1 MNKTYR
7 TVWNATTGTWAAAP
21 ETARMRTKSKAN
33 STMKSSVTAAV
44 AVMAGVGGGTMSV
57 DAMAQ
62 AANGGGSLSLCAP
75 SGSGLTGMN
84 FGGGNTVGTRQT
96 AACGAAIS
104 NFRLSEGHVRSFQLY
119 NNSNVNGSGVGQA
132 SAATEAGISGTVD
145 GHLFLL
151 GGSGVHLRGPVDF
164 DSNASM
170 TNHRITNLANGTAGT
185 DAVNLN
191 QLNAAVATAGNP
203 YVAVSTGNYAT
214 ATAAVATAG
223 NSATAVG
230 GNARATGVS
239 AVAIGGNTVASNQNA
254 TAIGTLSRATGSES
268 VAVGTS
274 ANAAGANASAFGQG
288 AGASANR
295 ATAAGSGAA
304 ATGDGATALGYTASA
319 VGANAI
325 AVGRGAS
332 TSGTYGTAIGYQAQG
347 ATNAVGMG
355 VLANASG
362 DASVALG
369 NRASSAGAS
378 AVAVGSGAQ
387 AAGANAVALG
397 AGSSADRDN
406 SVSVGSAARQ
416 RQIANVA
423 AGTEATDAV
432 NFGQMNA
439 ALATKADNTYFKVN
453 STAAAA
459 NAGTANSIAIGPNA
473 TVNAGGVGGAN
484 SSIAIGN
491 GAVAGG
497 TDTIM
502 IGTSASHS
510 GSGATVVGSQASAG
524 GGGAGVALGYNSSA
538 AGNASVS
545 LGTSALANGRNSV
558 ALGTGSVADVA
569 NTVSVGS
576 TDVQR
581 RITNMAA
588 GTAAT
593 DAVNVSQLTGVT
605 NALGGGA
612 SVGADGSITQPT
624 YTVAGK
630 DYRNVGDA
638 LDAIAANGGDPDS
651 VKYDDAMHQA
661 VTLGNAGTPVAIHN
675 VAEGALTATSTDAV
689 NGSQLFATNTRVGDL
704 EDSLAKGGLIDPV
717 TGESLAVVYD
727 GTAKDTVTLKGAD
740 GTTLANVKAGVADMD
755 AVNVSQLKGSGLIGD
770 DGKSIAAVTYD
781 RNADGTINRDKVTL
795 QGADGTTLSNVK
807 AGVAEMD
814 AVNVGQM
821 NTALSTKL
829 DNKLVK
835 VDGDVAASTV
845 GERSIAIGSGAS
857 ADNRND
863 PSGIGIGSIAVGDQA
878 QADGANSVAVGA
890 HAYANTIGSAFGTMA
905 SASGA
910 GASAIGYGTDASG
923 RFASAIGSLASASG
937 ENSVALGANSVA
949 DRDNTVSVGSGTQQ
963 RQIVNVAAGTQDTDA
978 VNVGQ
983 LRDSGLIGDDGK
995 PIAAVTYDR
1004 NTDGM
1009 PNYGTVTL
1017 GNGAGPTQIKNV
1029 ADATD
1034 DHDALNLGQLKGAG
1048 LVGDD
1053 GSGNLTSL
1061 AVTYDSAAKDAV
1073 TLGGA
1078 GATTPVALKNVADG
1092 VDRHD
1097 AINLGQL
1104 QDAGLVAPVD
1114 PTNPGAGLTSLAVTY
1129 DGVAKD
1135 KVTLQ
1140 GAYGTTLS
1148 NVKAGVADMD
1158 AVNVS
1163 QLKDAGLIGD
1173 DGKSIAAVTYDR
1185 NPDGTPN
1192 YGTVTLGNGAGPTQI
1207 KNVAAGVDG
1216 TDAVNVNQMNALEE
1230 RMQGADLRFVKVN
1243 ADPVT
1248 GTPALATGALA
1259 VAIGSGAQAAG
1270 ANSLA
1275 LGSGA
1280 RVSGANSVAIGYNSI
1295 ANQNNVVSVGSVGN
1309 ERRIV
1314 NVADGD
1320 VSFQSTDAVNGGQL
1334 YAALNDLSTSV
1345 NSKTQQAID
1354 TFSSAIDEKTKAAI
1368 SEMNTQSMQPMDVT
1382 DPLVAVE
1389 GLRGDNLASLNGAD
1403 PATATA
1409 VAIGTSSAA
1418 SGGNAVAIGVQN
1430 VAGSDNSVALGSFAQ
1445 TGAGQPYSVAM
1456 GSNVQTNGTQA
1467 VAMGANAQANADY
1480 ALAIGNNNVQAIGDS
1495 SIALGNGANVRAGAT
1510 NSIAMGAGANVAR
1523 NVQGAMALGSGA
1535 TATTNGGIAL
1545 GDNALANR
1553 ANALSIGRAGA
1564 ERQIVN
1570 VAAGTQNTDA
1580 VNVGQLKGVTNA
1592 LGGGAGVGADGSV
1605 TQPTYSVGGKDY
1617 NNVGDAL
1624 DAIAA
1629 SGGDPDAVKYDDDT
1643 HQAVTL
1649 GNAGTPVTIHNVA
1662 EGALTATSTDAVN
1675 GSQLFATNTRV
1686 GDLEGSLKDGGVI
1699 DPVTGKSLAVVYD
1712 GTEQDKVTL
1721 KGADGTTLANVKA
1734 GVADMDAVNVSQLKG
1749 SGLIGDDG
1757 KSIAAVTY
1765 DRNADGTANYGSVTF
1780 GGGHTTDPVVLSNVA
1795 QGVAGT
1801 DAVNVDQ
1808 LTKAIKD
1815 VEGGTNPLAVSY
1827 DTVAQNSVTLK
1838 GADGTT
1844 LANVKAG
1851 VADMDAVN
1859 VSQLKG
1865 SGLIGDDGKSIAAVT
1880 YDRNADGTPNYGKV
1894 TLGNGEGPTQL
1905 KNVADATDDG
1915 DALNL
1920 GQLKN
1925 AGLVGEDDKGN
1936 LTSAAV
1942 TYDQNADGTINHD
1955 QITLKGTDGTTL
1967 SNVKAGVADMDAV
1980 NVSQLKDSGLIGDDG
1995 KSIAAVTYDDA
2006 TKISVTLGN
2015 AGTPVTIHNVAAGAL
2030 SETSTDAVNGS
2041 QLFATNTRV
2050 GDLEDSLKDGGVID
2064 PVTGKSLAV
2073 VYDGTEQDKVTL
2085 KGADGTTLAN
2095 VKAGVADMDAVNV
2108 SQLKGSGLIGDDG
2121 KTIAAVTYDRN
2132 ADGTPNYGT
2141 VTLGNGEG
2149 PTQLKNV
2156 ANATDDG
2163 DALNLG
2169 QLKEAGLI
2177 GDDDKG
2183 NLTSAAV
2190 TYDRN
2195 ADGTI
2200 NHDQITLQG
2209 ADGTTITNVKAGALS
2224 ETSTDAVNGSQ
2235 LFATNTRVD
2244 DLEDSLGKGGVID
2257 PVTGESLAVVYDGTA
2272 KGTVT
2277 LKGADG
2283 TTLANVKAGVA
2294 DMDAVNVSQLKGS
2307 GLIGDDGKAIAA
2319 VTYDRLAD
2327 GTPNYGAVTLGHGA
2341 GPTQLKN
2348 VAAAT
2353 DNTDAVN
2360 FGQMKDYVGDQL
2372 GNPGIPGNPLAVAYD
2387 DASKGQV
2394 TLAGGADG
2402 TTITNVKAGEVS
2414 ATSTDTINGAQLH
2427 GTAQSVADALGGGST
2442 VGADGK
2448 VTNPTYS
2455 LADPT
2460 DGSKQ
2465 VGYNN
2470 VGDALSNLDGR
2481 TSTNTENITV
2491 INKQL
2496 ADSGL
2501 VDPVT
2506 GQSIAAVTYDR
2517 NADGTPNL
2525 GSVTLGGAGA
2535 TAPVA
2540 LKNVADGT
2548 DRHDAINLGQ
2558 LQDAGLVAP
2567 VDPSNPG
2574 AGLKSLAVTYDGVDQ
2589 DKATLKGADG
2599 TTLAN
2604 VKAGVADMDAVNVS
2618 QLKGSGLIGDDG
2630 KAIAAVTYDRNADG
2644 TPDYGKVT
2652 LGHGEGP
2659 TQLKN
2664 VANATD
2670 DGDALNLG
2678 QLKEAGLVGD
2688 DGSGNLT
2695 SLAVTY
2701 DNAAKDAITLG
2712 NAGTPVA
2719 IHNVADGVLSA
2730 TSKDAVNGS
2739 QLFAT
2744 NTRVGD
2750 LENSLKDGGVID
2762 PITGRSLAVTYDG
2775 VAKDTVTLQG
2785 ADGTTLANVKAGVA
2799 DMDAVNVSQLKGSGL
2814 IGDDGK
2820 SIAAVTYD
2828 RNADGTPNLGSV
2840 TLGGA
2845 GATTPVALKNVA
2857 DGVDRHDAINLGQ
2870 LQDAGLVAP
2879 VDPTNPGAGLTSTAV
2894 TYDKNADDS
2903 VNFGQITLKGGA
2915 DGTKLSNVAA
2925 GEVSATSKDAVNGAQ
2940 LHGTAQS
2947 VADSLGGGSTV
2958 GADGKVTNP
2967 TYSLADPADGSTK
2980 TEYHNVGDA
2989 LANLDGR
2996 TSTNT
3001 ENITVI
3007 NKQLGD
3013 SGLVDPVT
3021 GQTLAAVT
3029 YDRNADG
3036 TPNRGSVTLGG
3047 ADATTP
3053 VALKNVADGV
3063 EAHDAVNVGQLQAAG
3078 IVAPVDPENPGKG
3091 LKSLAVTYDGVDQ
3104 DKVTLKGADGTTL
3117 TNVKAGEVTATSTD
3131 AINGAQLHATAQ
3143 SVSDSLGG
3151 GSTVDADGKVTSP
3164 TYSLADPTNGSTK
3177 TEYHNVGDAL
3187 ANLDGRT
3194 STNTENI
3201 TVINKQL
3208 ADTGLVDPSTGQ
3220 TLAAVTYDRNA
3231 DGTPNR
3237 GSVTLGGADATAP
3250 VALKNVADGTDRHD
3264 AINLGQLQDAGLVA
3278 PVDPANPG
3286 TGLTSLAVTYDKHA
3300 DGSANFD
3307 QISLKGENGTTITN
3321 VKAGAVSAT
3330 STDAVN
3336 GSQLYGASQS
3346 VAKALGGG
3354 ATVDANGNVT
3364 NPTYTVNNE
3373 KFDNVGDAL
3382 DNISSSLVHGSI
3394 GLVQQDETTRDITVA
3409 KNTDGT
3415 TVNFAG
3421 TAGDRVLT
3429 GVGAGVVSAT
3439 SNDAINGS
3447 QLHGTAQSVADTIGG
3462 GTTVDAD
3469 GKLADTSIE
3478 VNGSKYKTVAEAVQ
3492 AAAAYGATDSLAV
3505 RYDLNGDGTPNFGS
3519 VTLGGTGAAPVRLTN
3534 VANGTTQYDAV
3545 NFGQLSELSDRIGGV
3560 DERVGR
3566 LEQNPGGGGG
3576 TPPGG
3581 GSGSDYFAGTDIGT
3595 GTTPANAGTGVG
3607 NTAAGSGAVVGDG
3620 VNNGTAIGSSSN
3632 VSASN
3637 GVAIGSSAKSSA
3649 EGATAIGSNANASGS
3664 KSAAIGDG
3672 ASASGSNSVALGA
3685 GSVATSDNTVSVG
3698 SATQQRTISNLAD
3711 GVNASDAATKGQ
3723 MDRAIGGVQGQVNEL
3738 ARNAYSGIAA
3748 ATALTMIPGVDPGK
3762 TLSFGIGGA
3771 TFQGYQAVA
3780 FGGEARITQNL
3791 KMKAGV
3797 GLSSGGNTVG
3807 VGASYQW

>member
-1 MNKTYR
+1 
-7 TVWNATTGTWAAAP
+7 
-21 ETARMRTKSKAN
+21 
-33 STMKSSVTAAV
+33 
-44 AVMAGVGGGTMSV
+44 
-57 DAMAQ
+57 
-62 AANGGGSLSLCAP
+62 
-75 SGSGLTGMN
+75 
-84 FGGGNTVGTRQT
+84 
-96 AACGAAIS
+96 
-104 NFRLSEGHVRSFQLY
+104 
-119 NNSNVNGSGVGQA
+119 
-132 SAATEAGISGTVD
+132 
-145 GHLFLL
+145 
-151 GGSGVHLRGPVDF
+151 
-164 DSNASM
+164 
-170 TNHRITNLANGTAGT
+170 
-185 DAVNLN
+185 
-191 QLNAAVATAGNP
+191 
-203 YVAVSTGNYAT
+203 
-214 ATAAVATAG
+214 
-223 NSATAVG
+223 
-230 GNARATGVS
+230 
-239 AVAIGGNTVASNQNA
+239 
-254 TAIGTLSRATGSES
+254 
-268 VAVGTS
+268 
-274 ANAAGANASAFGQG
+274 
-288 AGASANR
+288 
-295 ATAAGSGAA
+295 
-304 ATGDGATALGYTASA
+304 
-319 VGANAI
+319 
-325 AVGRGAS
+325 
-332 TSGTYGTAIGYQAQG
+332 
-347 ATNAVGMG
+347 
-355 VLANASG
+355 
-362 DASVALG
+362 
-369 NRASSAGAS
+369 
-378 AVAVGSGAQ
+378 
-387 AAGANAVALG
+387 
-397 AGSSADRDN
+397 
-406 SVSVGSAARQ
+406 
-416 RQIANVA
+416 
-423 AGTEATDAV
+423 
-432 NFGQMNA
+432 
-439 ALATKADNTYFKVN
+439 
-453 STAAAA
+453 
-459 NAGTANSIAIGPNA
+459 
-473 TVNAGGVGGAN
+473 
-484 SSIAIGN
+484 
-491 GAVAGG
+491 
-497 TDTIM
+497 
-502 IGTSASHS
+502 
-510 GSGATVVGSQASAG
+510 
-524 GGGAGVALGYNSSA
+524 
-538 AGNASVS
+538 
-545 LGTSALANGRNSV
+545 
-558 ALGTGSVADVA
+558 
-569 NTVSVGS
+569 
-576 TDVQR
+576 
-581 RITNMAA
+581 MAA

-638 LDAIAANGGDPDS
+638 FDAIAANGGDPDS

-704 EDSLAKGGLIDPV
+704 EDSLAKGGVIDPV

-781 RNADGTINRDKVTL
+781 RNADGTPNYGTVTLGNGAGPTQIKNVADATDDGDALNLGQLKNAGLVGDDGAGNLTSAAVTYDRNADGTINRDKVTL

-807 AGVAEMD
+807 AGVADMD

-845 GERSIAIGSGAS
+845 GEHSIAIGSGAS

-863 PSGIGIGSIAVGDQA
+863 PTGIGIGSIAVGDQA

-890 HAYANTIGSAFGTMA
+890 RAYANTIGSAFGTAA

-949 DRDNTVSVGSGTQQ
+949 DRDNTVSVGTGTRQ

-983 LRDSGLIGDDGK
+983 LKDSGLIDDDGK
-995 PIAAVTYDR
+995 SIAAVTYDR
-1004 NTDGM
+1004 NPDGT
-1009 PNYGTVTL
+1009 PNYGAVTL
-1017 GNGAGPTQIKNV
+1017 GNGAGPTQVKNV

-1034 DHDALNLGQLKGAG
+1034 DHDALNLGQLKNAG
-1048 LVGDD
+1048 LVGEGDD
-1053 GSGNLTSL
+1053 GKLTSL
-1061 AVTYDSAAKDAV
+1061 AVTYDDATKQAV
-1073 TLGGA
+1073 TLGNA
-1078 GATTPVALKNVADG
+1078 GTPVALHNVAAGALSETSTDAVNGSQLFATNTRVGNLEDSLKDG
-1092 VDRHD
+1092 GVID
-1097 AINLGQL
+1097 
-1104 QDAGLVAPVD
+1104 PV
-1114 PTNPGAGLTSLAVTY
+1114 TGESLAVVY
-1129 DGVAKD
+1129 DGTAKD
-1135 KVTLQ
+1135 TVTLK
-1140 GAYGTTLS
+1140 GADGTTLA

-1163 QLKDAGLIGD
+1163 QLKDSGLIGD
-1173 DGKSIAAVTYDR
+1173 DGKAIAAVTYDR
-1185 NPDGTPN
+1185 HADGTPN

-1207 KNVAAGVDG
+1207 KNVATGVDG
-1216 TDAVNVNQMNALEE
+1216 TDAVNVNQMNTGLSDLED
-1230 RMQGADLRFVKVN
+1230 RLKGADLRFVKVN

-1280 RVSGANSVAIGYNSI
+1280 RVSGAGSVAIGYNSV

-1345 NSKTQQAID
+1345 SSKTQQAID
-1354 TFSSAIDEKTKAAI
+1354 SFSSAIDEKTKAAI
-1368 SEMNTQSMQPMDVT
+1368 DEMNAQSIKPMDVT
-1382 DPLVAVE
+1382 DPLVAIE
-1389 GLRGDNLASLNGAD
+1389 GVRGDNLASLNGAD
-1403 PATATA
+1403 PTKATAA
-1409 VAIGTSSAA
+1409 AIGSSTVA
-1418 SGGNAVAIGVQN
+1418 SGANAVAVGLQSG
-1430 VAGSDNSVALGSFAQ
+1430 ALSDNSVAIGSFAQ

-1480 ALAIGNNNVQAIGDS
+1480 ALAAGNNNVQAIGDS

-1510 NSIAMGAGANVAR
+1510 NSIAMGTGANVAR

-1624 DAIAA
+1624 GAIAA
-1629 SGGDPDAVKYDDDT
+1629 SGGDPDAVKYDDGT
-1643 HQAVTL
+1643 HQAITL
-1649 GNAGTPVTIHNVA
+1649 GNAGTPVAIHNVA

-1675 GSQLFATNTRV
+1675 GSQLFATNQSI
-1686 GDLEGSLKDGGVI
+1686 GDLRDSLRDGGVI
-1699 DPVTGKSLAVVYD
+1699 DPVTGESLAVVYD
-1712 GTEQDKVTL
+1712 GTAKDKVTL
-1721 KGADGTTLANVKA
+1721 KGTDGTTLANVKA

-1765 DRNADGTANYGSVTF
+1765 DRNTDGTPNYGSVTF
-1780 GGGHTTDPVVLSNVA
+1780 G
-1795 QGVAGT
+1795 
-1801 DAVNVDQ
+1801 
-1808 LTKAIKD
+1808 
-1815 VEGGTNPLAVSY
+1815 
-1827 DTVAQNSVTLK
+1827 
-1838 GADGTT
+1838 
-1844 LANVKAG
+1844 
-1851 VADMDAVN
+1851 
-1859 VSQLKG
+1859 
-1865 SGLIGDDGKSIAAVT
+1865 
-1880 YDRNADGTPNYGKV
+1880 
-1894 TLGNGEGPTQL
+1894 
-1905 KNVADATDDG
+1905 
-1915 DALNL
+1915 
-1920 GQLKN
+1920 
-1925 AGLVGEDDKGN
+1925 
-1936 LTSAAV
+1936 
-1942 TYDQNADGTINHD
+1942 
-1955 QITLKGTDGTTL
+1955 
-1967 SNVKAGVADMDAV
+1967 
-1980 NVSQLKDSGLIGDDG
+1980 
-1995 KSIAAVTYDDA
+1995 
-2006 TKISVTLGN
+2006 
-2015 AGTPVTIHNVAAGAL
+2015 
-2030 SETSTDAVNGS
+2030 
-2041 QLFATNTRV
+2041 
-2050 GDLEDSLKDGGVID
+2050 
-2064 PVTGKSLAV
+2064 
-2073 VYDGTEQDKVTL
+2073 
-2085 KGADGTTLAN
+2085 
-2095 VKAGVADMDAVNV
+2095 
-2108 SQLKGSGLIGDDG
+2108 
-2121 KTIAAVTYDRN
+2121 
-2132 ADGTPNYGT
+2132 
-2141 VTLGNGEG
+2141 
-2149 PTQLKNV
+2149 
-2156 ANATDDG
+2156 
-2163 DALNLG
+2163 
-2169 QLKEAGLI
+2169 
-2177 GDDDKG
+2177 
-2183 NLTSAAV
+2183 
-2190 TYDRN
+2190 
-2195 ADGTI
+2195 
-2200 NHDQITLQG
+2200 
-2209 ADGTTITNVKAGALS
+2209 
-2224 ETSTDAVNGSQ
+2224 
-2235 LFATNTRVD
+2235 
-2244 DLEDSLGKGGVID
+2244 
-2257 PVTGESLAVVYDGTA
+2257 
-2272 KGTVT
+2272 
-2277 LKGADG
+2277 
-2283 TTLANVKAGVA
+2283 
-2294 DMDAVNVSQLKGS
+2294 
-2307 GLIGDDGKAIAA
+2307 
-2319 VTYDRLAD
+2319 
-2327 GTPNYGAVTLGHGA
+2327 HGA
-2341 GPTQLKN
+2341 GLTQLKN
-2348 VAAAT
+2348 VAAAI
-2353 DNTDAVN
+2353 DDTDAVN
-2360 FGQMKDYVGDQL
+2360 LGQMKQYVAD
-2372 GNPGIPGNPLAVAYD
+2372 NPGEGGPGNPLAVAYD

-2414 ATSTDTINGAQLH
+2414 ATSKDAINGAQLH
-2427 GTAQSVADALGGGST
+2427 GTAQSVADSLGGGAT
-2442 VGADGK
+2442 VGADGT
-2448 VTNPTYS
+2448 VMNPTYS
-2455 LADPT
+2455 LADPA
-2460 DGSKQ
+2460 DGSTKTE
-2465 VGYNN
+2465 YHN
-2470 VGDALSNLDGR
+2470 VGDALANLDGR

-2496 ADSGL
+2496 SDSGL
-2501 VDPVT
+2501 VDPAT
-2506 GQSIAAVTYDR
+2506 GQTLAAVTYDR
-2517 NADGTPNL
+2517 NADGTPNR
-2525 GSVTLGGAGA
+2525 GSVTLGGADA
-2535 TAPVA
+2535 TTPVA

-2558 LQDAGLVAP
+2558 LQGAGLVAP
-2567 VDPSNPG
+2567 VDPADPG
-2574 AGLKSLAVTYDGVDQ
+2574 AGLKSLAVTYDGVAQ
-2589 DKATLKGADG
+2589 DKVTLKGADG

-2618 QLKGSGLIGDDG
+2618 QLKDSGLIGDDG
-2630 KAIAAVTYDRNADG
+2630 KAIAAVTYDDATKGKVTLQGADGTTLSNVKAGVADMDAVNVSQLKGSGLIGDDGKSIAAVTYNRLPDG

-2652 LGHGEGP
+2652 LGNGEGP
-2659 TQLKN
+2659 TQIKN

-2701 DNAAKDAITLG
+2701 DDAAKNAITLG
-2712 NAGTPVA
+2712 GTGATTPVA

-2730 TSKDAVNGS
+2730 TSRDAVNGS

-2744 NTRVGD
+2744 NTRVGN
-2750 LENSLKDGGVID
+2750 LEDSLGKGGVID
-2762 PITGRSLAVTYDG
+2762 PITGESLAVVYDG
-2775 VAKDTVTLQG
+2775 TAKDKVTLQG

-2799 DMDAVNVSQLKGSGL
+2799 DMDAVNVRQLKDSGL

-2820 SIAAVTYD
+2820 AIAAVTYD
-2828 RNADGTPNLGSV
+2828 DATKSTV

-2845 GATTPVALKNVA
+2845 GSTTPVTLKNVA

-2894 TYDKNADDS
+2894 TYDKHEDGS
-2903 VNFGQITLKGGA
+2903 VNFDQITLKGGA
-2915 DGTKLSNVAA
+2915 DGTKLTNVAA
-2925 GEVSATSKDAVNGAQ
+2925 GDVSATSKDAINGSQ

-2947 VADSLGGGSTV
+2947 VADALGGGSTV
-2958 GADGKVTNP
+2958 GADGTVTNP

-3029 YDRNADG
+3029 YDRNPDG

-3047 ADATTP
+3047 ADATAP

-3063 EAHDAVNVGQLQAAG
+3063 DKNDAVNLGQLQSAG

-3104 DKVTLKGADGTTL
+3104 DTVTLKGTDGTTL
-3117 TNVKAGEVTATSTD
+3117 TNVKAGAVTATSTD
-3131 AINGAQLHATAQ
+3131 AINGAQLHGTAQ
-3143 SVSDSLGG
+3143 SVADSLGG
-3151 GSTVDADGKVTSP
+3151 GSTVGADGKVTNP
-3164 TYSLADPTNGSTK
+3164 TYSLADPTDASK
-3177 TEYHNVGDAL
+3177 QVAYSNVGDAL
-3187 ANLDGRT
+3187 SNLDGRT

-3208 ADTGLVDPSTGQ
+3208 SDSGLVDPATGQ
-3220 TLAAVTYDRNA
+3220 ALAAVTYDRNA

-3237 GSVTLGGADATAP
+3237 GSVTLGGADATTP
-3250 VALKNVADGTDRHD
+3250 VALKNVAAGVDRHD

-3278 PVDPANPG
+3278 PVDPTNPG
-3286 TGLTSLAVTYDKHA
+3286 AGLTSLAVAYDNVAKDKATLAGA
-3300 DGSANFD
+3300 D
-3307 QISLKGENGTTITN
+3307 GTTITN

-3330 STDAVN
+3330 STDAIN

-3382 DNISSSLVHGSI
+3382 ENISSSLVHGSI
-3394 GLVQQDETTRDITVA
+3394 GLVQQDDTTRDITVA
-3409 KNTDGT
+3409 KDTDGN

-3429 GVGAGVVSAT
+3429 GVAAGTVSAT

-3469 GKLADTSIE
+3469 GKLADTTIE

-3505 RYDLNGDGTPNFGS
+3505 RYDLNGDGTPNYGS

-3534 VANGTTQYDAV
+3534 VADGTTQYDAV
-3545 NFGQLSELSDRIGGV
+3545 NFGQLSELSDRIGGI
-3560 DERVGR
+3560 DDRVVR
-3566 LEQNPGGGGG
+3566 LEQNPGGG

-3581 GSGSDYFAGTDIGT
+3581 GSGGSDYFAGTDIGT

-3607 NTAAGSGAVVGDG
+3607 NTAAGSGAVIGDG

-3664 KSAAIGDG
+3664 KSAAIGEG
-3672 ASASGSNSVALGA
+3672 ANASGSNSVALGA

-3711 GVNASDAATKGQ
+3711 GVNATDAATKGQ
-3723 MDRAIGGVQGQVNEL
+3723 LDRAMGGMQGQMNEL
-3738 ARNAYSGIAA
+3738 SRNAYSGIAA

>member
-75 SGSGLTGMN
+75 GTGATGTT
-84 FGGGNTVGTRQT
+84 FGGGNTVGTRTT
-96 AACGAAIS
+96 AACGTAIP
-104 NFRLSEGHVRSFQLY
+104 NFRLSEGHERAFQLY
-119 NNSNVNGSGVGQA
+119 NNSNVNGGGVGQA

-151 GGSGVHLRGPVDF
+151 GGSGVHLRGAVDF

-191 QLNAAVATAGNP
+191 QLNAAVAAAGNP
-203 YVAVSTGNYAT
+203 YVRVNSTGAAAAANGANSIAIGQGANTRAGSSNSIAIGTGAGVNSSNRYTPVNGIAIGNAARVTDGDIPGASGTIALGDSSTASGIHSIVIGSNSVNYNSGTVVVGSDAYAQSGSTVVGTGASASGSASVALGAGAT
-214 ATAAVATAG
+214 ATGARSVALGSNSVAGAADTVSVG
-223 NSATAVG
+223 SATAQRRIVNLAAGTQDTDAVNLGQMNTALSTKVDNTYVQING
-230 GNARATGVS
+230 GGGGAATAAGA
-239 AVAIGGNTVASNQNA
+239 AVAIGGAA
-254 TAIGTLSRATGSES
+254 H
-268 VAVGTS
+268 
-274 ANAAGANASAFGQG
+274 AN
-288 AGASANR
+288 
-295 ATAAGSGAA
+295 
-304 ATGDGATALGYTASA
+304 
-319 VGANAI
+319 
-325 AVGRGAS
+325 
-332 TSGTYGTAIGYQAQG
+332 
-347 ATNAVGMG
+347 
-355 VLANASG
+355 
-362 DASVALG
+362 
-369 NRASSAGAS
+369 
-378 AVAVGSGAQ
+378 
-387 AAGANAVALG
+387 GANAVALG
-397 AGSSADRDN
+397 YQTNALSDR
-406 SVSVGSAARQ
+406 
-416 RQIANVA
+416 
-423 AGTEATDAV
+423 
-432 NFGQMNA
+432 
-439 ALATKADNTYFKVN
+439 
-453 STAAAA
+453 
-459 NAGTANSIAIGPNA
+459 SIAIGS
-473 TVNAGGVGGAN
+473 GAN
-484 SSIAIGN
+484 VDA
-491 GAVAGG
+491 A
-497 TDTIM
+497 
-502 IGTSASHS
+502 ASY
-510 GSGATVVGSQASAG
+510 
-524 GGGAGVALGYNSSA
+524 GVALGRL
-538 AGNASVS
+538 ASV
-545 LGTSALANGRNSV
+545 TSTGANSV
-558 ALGTGSVADVA
+558 ALGQSSTATRE

-576 TDVQR
+576 ATLQR
-581 RITNMAA
+581 QIVNVGA
-588 GTAAT
+588 GTQT
-593 DAVNVSQLTGVT
+593 MDAVNVGQLTGVT

-612 SVGADGSITQPT
+612 GVGADGSVTQPT
-624 YTVAGK
+624 YSVGGK
-630 DYRNVGDA
+630 DYNNVGDA
-638 LDAIAANGGDPDS
+638 LGAIAASGGDPDA
-651 VKYDDAMHQA
+651 VKYDDGTHQA
-661 VTLGNAGTPVAIHN
+661 ITLGNAGTPVAIHN

-689 NGSQLFATNTRVGDL
+689 NGAQLFATNQSIGDL
-704 EDSLAKGGLIDPV
+704 RDSLRDGGVIDPV

-727 GTAKDTVTLKGAD
+727 GAAKDKVTLAGGAD

-755 AVNVSQLKGSGLIGD
+755 AVNVSQLKDSGLIGD
-770 DGKSIAAVTYD
+770 DGKAIAAVTYD
-781 RNADGTINRDKVTL
+781 RNADGT
-795 QGADGTTLSNVK
+795 
-807 AGVAEMD
+807 
-814 AVNVGQM
+814 
-821 NTALSTKL
+821 
-829 DNKLVK
+829 
-835 VDGDVAASTV
+835 
-845 GERSIAIGSGAS
+845 
-857 ADNRND
+857 
-863 PSGIGIGSIAVGDQA
+863 
-878 QADGANSVAVGA
+878 
-890 HAYANTIGSAFGTMA
+890 
-905 SASGA
+905 
-910 GASAIGYGTDASG
+910 
-923 RFASAIGSLASASG
+923 
-937 ENSVALGANSVA
+937 
-949 DRDNTVSVGSGTQQ
+949 
-963 RQIVNVAAGTQDTDA
+963 
-978 VNVGQ
+978 
-983 LRDSGLIGDDGK
+983 
-995 PIAAVTYDR
+995 
-1004 NTDGM
+1004 
-1009 PNYGTVTL
+1009 PNYGAVTL

-1034 DHDALNLGQLKGAG
+1034 DHDALNLGQLKGTG

-1061 AVTYDSAAKDAV
+1061 AVTYDSAAKDTV
-1073 TLGGA
+1073 TLA
-1078 GATTPVALKNVADG
+1078 GAD
-1092 VDRHD
+1092 
-1097 AINLGQL
+1097 
-1104 QDAGLVAPVD
+1104 
-1114 PTNPGAGLTSLAVTY
+1114 
-1129 DGVAKD
+1129 
-1135 KVTLQ
+1135 
-1140 GAYGTTLS
+1140 GTTLS

-1163 QLKDAGLIGD
+1163 QLKDSGLIGDDGKAIAAVTYDRNADGTPNYGAVTLGNGAGPTQIKNVADATDDHDALNLGQLKGTGLVGDDGSGNLTSLAVTYDSAAKDTVTLAGADGTTLSNVKAGVADMDAVNVSQLKDSGLIGDDGKAIAAVTYDRNADGTPNYGAVTLGNGAGPTQIKNVADATDDHDALNLGQLKGTGLVGDDGSGNLTSLAVTYDSATKDKVTLAGGADGTTLSNVKAGVADMDAVNVSQLKDSGLIGDDGKSIAAVTYDDATKTSVTLGNAGTPVGIHNVADGVLSATSKDAVNGSQLFATNTRVGDLEDSLKDGGVIDPITGESLAVVYDGTTKDKVTLQGADGTTLSNVKAGVADMDAVNVSQLKDSGLIGD

-1185 NPDGTPN
+1185 NADGTPN

-1216 TDAVNVNQMNALEE
+1216 TDAVNLNQMNTGLSDLED
-1230 RMQGADLRFVKVN
+1230 RLKGADLRFVKVN

-1280 RVSGANSVAIGYNSI
+1280 RVSGAGSVAIGYNSV

-1334 YAALNDLSTSV
+1334 YAAMNDLSTSV
-1345 NSKTQQAID
+1345 SSKTQQAID
-1354 TFSSAIDEKTKAAI
+1354 SFSSAIDEKTKAAI
-1368 SEMNTQSMQPMDVT
+1368 NEMNAQSIKPMDVT
-1382 DPLVAVE
+1382 DPLVAIE
-1389 GLRGDNLASLNGAD
+1389 GVRGDNLASLNGAD
-1403 PATATA
+1403 PSTATA
-1409 VAIGTSSAA
+1409 AAIGSSTVA
-1418 SGGNAVAIGVQN
+1418 SGANAVAVGLQSG
-1430 VAGSDNSVALGSFAQ
+1430 ALSDNSVAIGSFAQ

-1480 ALAIGNNNVQAIGDS
+1480 ATAIGNNDVQAIGTGS
-1495 SIALGNGANVRAGAT
+1495 VAVGSGANVRAGAT
-1510 NSIAMGAGANVAR
+1510 NSIAMGTGANVAR
-1523 NVQGAMALGSGA
+1523 NVRGAMALGSGA
-1535 TATTNGGIAL
+1535 AATTNGGIAL

-1564 ERQIVN
+1564 ERQIIN

-1580 VNVGQLKGVTNA
+1580 VNVGQLKGVTSA

-1624 DAIAA
+1624 GAIAA
-1629 SGGDPDAVKYDDDT
+1629 SGGDPDAVKYDDGT
-1643 HQAVTL
+1643 HQAITL
-1649 GNAGTPVTIHNVA
+1649 GNAGTPVAIHNVA

-1675 GSQLFATNTRV
+1675 GAQLFATNQSI
-1686 GDLEGSLKDGGVI
+1686 GDLRDSLKDGGVI
-1699 DPVTGKSLAVVYD
+1699 DPVTGESLAVVYD
-1712 GTEQDKVTL
+1712 GTAKDTVTL
-1721 KGADGTTLANVKA
+1721 KGADGTTLSNVKS
-1734 GVADMDAVNVSQLKG
+1734 GVADMDAVNVSQLKD

-1757 KSIAAVTY
+1757 KAIAAVTY
-1765 DRNADGTANYGSVTF
+1765 DDATKGSVT
-1780 GGGHTTDPVVLSNVA
+1780 L
-1795 QGVAGT
+1795 
-1801 DAVNVDQ
+1801 
-1808 LTKAIKD
+1808 
-1815 VEGGTNPLAVSY
+1815 GGTGATTP
-1827 DTVAQNSVTLK
+1827 VA
-1838 GADGTT
+1838 
-1844 LANVKAG
+1844 
-1851 VADMDAVN
+1851 
-1859 VSQLKG
+1859 
-1865 SGLIGDDGKSIAAVT
+1865 
-1880 YDRNADGTPNYGKV
+1880 
-1894 TLGNGEGPTQL
+1894 L
-1905 KNVADATDDG
+1905 KNVADAKDDH

-1920 GQLKN
+1920 GQLKD
-1925 AGLVGEDDKGN
+1925 AGLVGDDGSGN
-1936 LTSAAV
+1936 LTSMAV
-1942 TYDQNADGTINHD
+1942 TYDGASKDKV
-1955 QITLKGTDGTTL
+1955 TLQGADGTTL
-1967 SNVKAGVADMDAV
+1967 ANVKAGVADMDAV

-1995 KSIAAVTYDDA
+1995 KAIAAVTYDDA
-2006 TKISVTLGN
+2006 TKGAVTLGG
-2015 AGTPVTIHNVAAGAL
+2015 AGATTPVA
-2030 SETSTDAVNGS
+2030 
-2041 QLFATNTRV
+2041 
-2050 GDLEDSLKDGGVID
+2050 
-2064 PVTGKSLAV
+2064 
-2073 VYDGTEQDKVTL
+2073 
-2085 KGADGTTLAN
+2085 
-2095 VKAGVADMDAVNV
+2095 
-2108 SQLKGSGLIGDDG
+2108 
-2121 KTIAAVTYDRN
+2121 
-2132 ADGTPNYGT
+2132 
-2141 VTLGNGEG
+2141 
-2149 PTQLKNV
+2149 LKNV
-2156 ANATDDG
+2156 ADAKDDH

-2169 QLKEAGLI
+2169 QLKDAGLV
-2177 GDDDKG
+2177 GEDDKG
-2183 NLTSAAV
+2183 NLASAAV

-2200 NHDQITLQG
+2200 NHDQITL
-2209 ADGTTITNVKAGALS
+2209 
-2224 ETSTDAVNGSQ
+2224 
-2235 LFATNTRVD
+2235 
-2244 DLEDSLGKGGVID
+2244 
-2257 PVTGESLAVVYDGTA
+2257 
-2272 KGTVT
+2272 
-2277 LKGADG
+2277 KGADG
-2283 TTLANVKAGVA
+2283 TTL
-2294 DMDAVNVSQLKGS
+2294 S
-2307 GLIGDDGKAIAA
+2307 
-2319 VTYDRLAD
+2319 
-2327 GTPNYGAVTLGHGA
+2327 
-2341 GPTQLKN
+2341 
-2348 VAAAT
+2348 
-2353 DNTDAVN
+2353 
-2360 FGQMKDYVGDQL
+2360 
-2372 GNPGIPGNPLAVAYD
+2372 
-2387 DASKGQV
+2387 
-2394 TLAGGADG
+2394 
-2402 TTITNVKAGEVS
+2402 
-2414 ATSTDTINGAQLH
+2414 
-2427 GTAQSVADALGGGST
+2427 
-2442 VGADGK
+2442 
-2448 VTNPTYS
+2448 
-2455 LADPT
+2455 
-2460 DGSKQ
+2460 
-2465 VGYNN
+2465 
-2470 VGDALSNLDGR
+2470 
-2481 TSTNTENITV
+2481 
-2491 INKQL
+2491 
-2496 ADSGL
+2496 
-2501 VDPVT
+2501 
-2506 GQSIAAVTYDR
+2506 
-2517 NADGTPNL
+2517 
-2525 GSVTLGGAGA
+2525 
-2535 TAPVA
+2535 
-2540 LKNVADGT
+2540 
-2548 DRHDAINLGQ
+2548 
-2558 LQDAGLVAP
+2558 
-2567 VDPSNPG
+2567 
-2574 AGLKSLAVTYDGVDQ
+2574 
-2589 DKATLKGADG
+2589 
-2599 TTLAN
+2599 N

-2644 TPDYGKVT
+2644 TPDYSKVT
-2652 LGHGEGP
+2652 LGNGEGP

-2712 NAGTPVA
+2712 GTGATTPVA

-2750 LENSLKDGGVID
+2750 IENSLKDGGVID
-2762 PITGRSLAVTYDG
+2762 PVTGKSLAVVYDG
-2775 VAKDTVTLQG
+2775 ATKDTVTMAG
-2785 ADGTTLANVKAGVA
+2785 AAGTTIANVKAGVA

-2820 SIAAVTYD
+2820 AIAAVTYD

-2894 TYDKNADDS
+2894 TYDKHADGS
-2903 VNFGQITLKGGA
+2903 VNFDQITLKGGA

-2925 GEVSATSKDAVNGAQ
+2925 GEVSATSKDAINGAQ

-2958 GADGKVTNP
+2958 DADGKVTNP
-2967 TYSLADPADGSTK
+2967 TYSLADPTDGSTK

-3047 ADATTP
+3047 ADATAP

-3063 EAHDAVNVGQLQAAG
+3063 DANDAVNVGQLQAAG
-3078 IVAPVDPENPGKG
+3078 IVAPVDPSNPGAG

-3117 TNVKAGEVTATSTD
+3117 TNVKAGAVTATSTD
-3131 AINGAQLHATAQ
+3131 AINGSQLHATAQ

-3164 TYSLADPTNGSTK
+3164 TYSLADPTDGSTK

-3208 ADTGLVDPSTGQ
+3208 ADTGLVDPVTGQ
-3220 TLAAVTYDRNA
+3220 SLAAVTYDRNA

-3237 GSVTLGGADATAP
+3237 GSVTLGGADATTP

-3278 PVDPANPG
+3278 PVDPTNPG

-3394 GLVQQDETTRDITVA
+3394 GLVQQDETTRGITVA
-3409 KNTDGT
+3409 KDTDGS

-3505 RYDLNGDGTPNFGS
+3505 RYDLNGDGTPNYGS

-3545 NFGQLSELSDRIGGV
+3545 NFGQLSELSDKIGGI
-3560 DERVGR
+3560 DDRVVR

-3637 GVAIGSSAKSSA
+3637 GTAIGSGSKSSA
-3649 EGATAIGSNANASGS
+3649 EGATAIGNNANASGS

-3738 ARNAYSGIAA
+3738 SRNAYSGIAA

>member
-1 MNKTYR
+1 M
-7 TVWNATTGTWAAAP
+7 
-21 ETARMRTKSKAN
+21 
-33 STMKSSVTAAV
+33 
-44 AVMAGVGGGTMSV
+44 
-57 DAMAQ
+57 
-62 AANGGGSLSLCAP
+62 
-75 SGSGLTGMN
+75 
-84 FGGGNTVGTRQT
+84 
-96 AACGAAIS
+96 
-104 NFRLSEGHVRSFQLY
+104 
-119 NNSNVNGSGVGQA
+119 
-132 SAATEAGISGTVD
+132 
-145 GHLFLL
+145 
-151 GGSGVHLRGPVDF
+151 
-164 DSNASM
+164 
-170 TNHRITNLANGTAGT
+170 
-185 DAVNLN
+185 
-191 QLNAAVATAGNP
+191 
-203 YVAVSTGNYAT
+203 
-214 ATAAVATAG
+214 
-223 NSATAVG
+223 
-230 GNARATGVS
+230 
-239 AVAIGGNTVASNQNA
+239 
-254 TAIGTLSRATGSES
+254 
-268 VAVGTS
+268 
-274 ANAAGANASAFGQG
+274 
-288 AGASANR
+288 
-295 ATAAGSGAA
+295 
-304 ATGDGATALGYTASA
+304 
-319 VGANAI
+319 
-325 AVGRGAS
+325 
-332 TSGTYGTAIGYQAQG
+332 
-347 ATNAVGMG
+347 
-355 VLANASG
+355 
-362 DASVALG
+362 
-369 NRASSAGAS
+369 
-378 AVAVGSGAQ
+378 
-387 AAGANAVALG
+387 
-397 AGSSADRDN
+397 
-406 SVSVGSAARQ
+406 
-416 RQIANVA
+416 
-423 AGTEATDAV
+423 
-432 NFGQMNA
+432 
-439 ALATKADNTYFKVN
+439 
-453 STAAAA
+453 
-459 NAGTANSIAIGPNA
+459 
-473 TVNAGGVGGAN
+473 
-484 SSIAIGN
+484 
-491 GAVAGG
+491 
-497 TDTIM
+497 
-502 IGTSASHS
+502 
-510 GSGATVVGSQASAG
+510 
-524 GGGAGVALGYNSSA
+524 
-538 AGNASVS
+538 
-545 LGTSALANGRNSV
+545 
-558 ALGTGSVADVA
+558 
-569 NTVSVGS
+569 
-576 TDVQR
+576 
-581 RITNMAA
+581 
-588 GTAAT
+588 
-593 DAVNVSQLTGVT
+593 DAVNVSQLKDSG
-605 NALGGGA
+605 LIGD
-612 SVGADGSITQPT
+612 DGKS
-624 YTVAGK
+624 
-630 DYRNVGDA
+630 
-638 LDAIAANGGDPDS
+638 IAA
-651 VKYDDAMHQA
+651 VTYDDATKTS
-661 VTLGNAGTPVAIHN
+661 VTLGNAGTPVGIHN
-675 VAEGALTATSTDAV
+675 VADGVLSATSKDAV

-704 EDSLAKGGLIDPV
+704 EDSLKDGGVIDPI

-727 GTAKDTVTLKGAD
+727 GTTK
-740 GTTLANVKAGVADMD
+740 
-755 AVNVSQLKGSGLIGD
+755 
-770 DGKSIAAVTYD
+770 
-781 RNADGTINRDKVTL
+781 DKVTL
-795 QGADGTTLSNVK
+795 QGAD
-807 AGVAEMD
+807 
-814 AVNVGQM
+814 
-821 NTALSTKL
+821 
-829 DNKLVK
+829 
-835 VDGDVAASTV
+835 
-845 GERSIAIGSGAS
+845 
-857 ADNRND
+857 
-863 PSGIGIGSIAVGDQA
+863 
-878 QADGANSVAVGA
+878 
-890 HAYANTIGSAFGTMA
+890 
-905 SASGA
+905 
-910 GASAIGYGTDASG
+910 
-923 RFASAIGSLASASG
+923 
-937 ENSVALGANSVA
+937 
-949 DRDNTVSVGSGTQQ
+949 
-963 RQIVNVAAGTQDTDA
+963 
-978 VNVGQ
+978 
-983 LRDSGLIGDDGK
+983 
-995 PIAAVTYDR
+995 
-1004 NTDGM
+1004 
-1009 PNYGTVTL
+1009 
-1017 GNGAGPTQIKNV
+1017 
-1029 ADATD
+1029 
-1034 DHDALNLGQLKGAG
+1034 
-1048 LVGDD
+1048 
-1053 GSGNLTSL
+1053 
-1061 AVTYDSAAKDAV
+1061 
-1073 TLGGA
+1073 
-1078 GATTPVALKNVADG
+1078 
-1092 VDRHD
+1092 
-1097 AINLGQL
+1097 
-1104 QDAGLVAPVD
+1104 
-1114 PTNPGAGLTSLAVTY
+1114 
-1129 DGVAKD
+1129 
-1135 KVTLQ
+1135 
-1140 GAYGTTLS
+1140 GTTLS

-1163 QLKDAGLIGD
+1163 QLKDSGLIGD

-1185 NPDGTPN
+1185 NADGTPN

-1216 TDAVNVNQMNALEE
+1216 TDAVNLNQMNTGLSDLED
-1230 RMQGADLRFVKVN
+1230 RLKGADLRFVKVN

-1280 RVSGANSVAIGYNSI
+1280 RVSGAGSVAIGYNSV

-1334 YAALNDLSTSV
+1334 YAAMNDLSTSV
-1345 NSKTQQAID
+1345 SSKTQQAID
-1354 TFSSAIDEKTKAAI
+1354 SFSSAIDEKTKAAI
-1368 SEMNTQSMQPMDVT
+1368 NEMNAQSIKPMDVT
-1382 DPLVAVE
+1382 DPLVAIE
-1389 GLRGDNLASLNGAD
+1389 GVRGDNLASLNGAD
-1403 PATATA
+1403 PSTATA
-1409 VAIGTSSAA
+1409 AAIGSSTVA
-1418 SGGNAVAIGVQN
+1418 SGANAVAVGLQSG
-1430 VAGSDNSVALGSFAQ
+1430 ALSDNSVAIGSFAQ

-1480 ALAIGNNNVQAIGDS
+1480 ATAIGNNDVQAIGTGS
-1495 SIALGNGANVRAGAT
+1495 VAVGSGANVRAGAT
-1510 NSIAMGAGANVAR
+1510 NSIAMGTGANVAR
-1523 NVQGAMALGSGA
+1523 NVRGAMALGSGA
-1535 TATTNGGIAL
+1535 AATTNGGIAL

-1564 ERQIVN
+1564 ERQIIN

-1580 VNVGQLKGVTNA
+1580 VNVGQLKGVTSA

-1624 DAIAA
+1624 GAIAA
-1629 SGGDPDAVKYDDDT
+1629 SGGDPDAVKYDDGT
-1643 HQAVTL
+1643 HQAITL
-1649 GNAGTPVTIHNVA
+1649 GNAGTPVAIHNVA

-1675 GSQLFATNTRV
+1675 GAQLFATNQSI
-1686 GDLEGSLKDGGVI
+1686 GDLRDSLKDGGVI
-1699 DPVTGKSLAVVYD
+1699 DPVTGESLAVVYD
-1712 GTEQDKVTL
+1712 GTAKDTVTL
-1721 KGADGTTLANVKA
+1721 KGADGTTLSNVKS
-1734 GVADMDAVNVSQLKG
+1734 GVADMDAVNVSQLKD

-1757 KSIAAVTY
+1757 KAIAAVTY
-1765 DRNADGTANYGSVTF
+1765 DDATKGSVT
-1780 GGGHTTDPVVLSNVA
+1780 L
-1795 QGVAGT
+1795 
-1801 DAVNVDQ
+1801 
-1808 LTKAIKD
+1808 
-1815 VEGGTNPLAVSY
+1815 GGTGATTP
-1827 DTVAQNSVTLK
+1827 VA
-1838 GADGTT
+1838 
-1844 LANVKAG
+1844 
-1851 VADMDAVN
+1851 
-1859 VSQLKG
+1859 
-1865 SGLIGDDGKSIAAVT
+1865 
-1880 YDRNADGTPNYGKV
+1880 
-1894 TLGNGEGPTQL
+1894 L
-1905 KNVADATDDG
+1905 KNVADAKDDH

-1920 GQLKN
+1920 GQLKD
-1925 AGLVGEDDKGN
+1925 AGLVGDDGSGN
-1936 LTSAAV
+1936 LTSMAV
-1942 TYDQNADGTINHD
+1942 TYDGASKDKV
-1955 QITLKGTDGTTL
+1955 TLQGADGTTL
-1967 SNVKAGVADMDAV
+1967 ANVKAGVADMDAV

-1995 KSIAAVTYDDA
+1995 KAIAAVTYDDA
-2006 TKISVTLGN
+2006 TKGAVTLGG
-2015 AGTPVTIHNVAAGAL
+2015 AGATTPVA
-2030 SETSTDAVNGS
+2030 
-2041 QLFATNTRV
+2041 
-2050 GDLEDSLKDGGVID
+2050 
-2064 PVTGKSLAV
+2064 
-2073 VYDGTEQDKVTL
+2073 
-2085 KGADGTTLAN
+2085 
-2095 VKAGVADMDAVNV
+2095 
-2108 SQLKGSGLIGDDG
+2108 
-2121 KTIAAVTYDRN
+2121 
-2132 ADGTPNYGT
+2132 
-2141 VTLGNGEG
+2141 
-2149 PTQLKNV
+2149 LKNV
-2156 ANATDDG
+2156 ADAKDDH

-2169 QLKEAGLI
+2169 QLKDAGLV
-2177 GDDDKG
+2177 GEDDKG
-2183 NLTSAAV
+2183 NLASAAV

-2200 NHDQITLQG
+2200 NHDQITL
-2209 ADGTTITNVKAGALS
+2209 
-2224 ETSTDAVNGSQ
+2224 
-2235 LFATNTRVD
+2235 
-2244 DLEDSLGKGGVID
+2244 
-2257 PVTGESLAVVYDGTA
+2257 
-2272 KGTVT
+2272 
-2277 LKGADG
+2277 KGADG
-2283 TTLANVKAGVA
+2283 TTL
-2294 DMDAVNVSQLKGS
+2294 S
-2307 GLIGDDGKAIAA
+2307 
-2319 VTYDRLAD
+2319 
-2327 GTPNYGAVTLGHGA
+2327 
-2341 GPTQLKN
+2341 
-2348 VAAAT
+2348 
-2353 DNTDAVN
+2353 
-2360 FGQMKDYVGDQL
+2360 
-2372 GNPGIPGNPLAVAYD
+2372 
-2387 DASKGQV
+2387 
-2394 TLAGGADG
+2394 
-2402 TTITNVKAGEVS
+2402 
-2414 ATSTDTINGAQLH
+2414 
-2427 GTAQSVADALGGGST
+2427 
-2442 VGADGK
+2442 
-2448 VTNPTYS
+2448 
-2455 LADPT
+2455 
-2460 DGSKQ
+2460 
-2465 VGYNN
+2465 
-2470 VGDALSNLDGR
+2470 
-2481 TSTNTENITV
+2481 
-2491 INKQL
+2491 
-2496 ADSGL
+2496 
-2501 VDPVT
+2501 
-2506 GQSIAAVTYDR
+2506 
-2517 NADGTPNL
+2517 
-2525 GSVTLGGAGA
+2525 
-2535 TAPVA
+2535 
-2540 LKNVADGT
+2540 
-2548 DRHDAINLGQ
+2548 
-2558 LQDAGLVAP
+2558 
-2567 VDPSNPG
+2567 
-2574 AGLKSLAVTYDGVDQ
+2574 
-2589 DKATLKGADG
+2589 
-2599 TTLAN
+2599 N

-2644 TPDYGKVT
+2644 TPDYSKVT
-2652 LGHGEGP
+2652 LGNGEGP

-2712 NAGTPVA
+2712 GTGATTPVA

-2750 LENSLKDGGVID
+2750 IENSLKDGGVID
-2762 PITGRSLAVTYDG
+2762 PVTGKSLAVVYDG
-2775 VAKDTVTLQG
+2775 ATKDTVTMAG
-2785 ADGTTLANVKAGVA
+2785 AAGTTIANVKAGVA

-2820 SIAAVTYD
+2820 AIAAVTYD

-2894 TYDKNADDS
+2894 TYDKHADGS
-2903 VNFGQITLKGGA
+2903 VNFDQITLKGGA

-2925 GEVSATSKDAVNGAQ
+2925 GEVSATSKDAINGAQ

-2958 GADGKVTNP
+2958 DADGKVTNP
-2967 TYSLADPADGSTK
+2967 TYSLADPTDGSTK

-3047 ADATTP
+3047 ADATAP

-3063 EAHDAVNVGQLQAAG
+3063 DANDAVNVGQLQAAG
-3078 IVAPVDPENPGKG
+3078 IVAPVDPSNPGAG

-3117 TNVKAGEVTATSTD
+3117 TNVKAGAVTATSTD
-3131 AINGAQLHATAQ
+3131 AINGSQLHATAQ

-3164 TYSLADPTNGSTK
+3164 TYSLADPTDGSTK

-3208 ADTGLVDPSTGQ
+3208 ADTGLVDPVTGQ
-3220 TLAAVTYDRNA
+3220 SLAAVTYDRNA

-3237 GSVTLGGADATAP
+3237 GSVTLGGADATTP

-3278 PVDPANPG
+3278 PVDPTNPG

-3394 GLVQQDETTRDITVA
+3394 GLVQQDETTRGITVA
-3409 KNTDGT
+3409 KDTDGS

-3505 RYDLNGDGTPNFGS
+3505 RYDLNGDGTPNYGS

-3545 NFGQLSELSDRIGGV
+3545 NFGQLSELSDKIGGI
-3560 DERVGR
+3560 DDRVVR

-3637 GVAIGSSAKSSA
+3637 GTAIGSGSKSSA
-3649 EGATAIGSNANASGS
+3649 EGATAIGNNANASGS

-3738 ARNAYSGIAA
+3738 SRNAYSGIAA

>member
-1 MNKTYR
+1 
-7 TVWNATTGTWAAAP
+7 
-21 ETARMRTKSKAN
+21 
-33 STMKSSVTAAV
+33 
-44 AVMAGVGGGTMSV
+44 
-57 DAMAQ
+57 
-62 AANGGGSLSLCAP
+62 
-75 SGSGLTGMN
+75 
-84 FGGGNTVGTRQT
+84 
-96 AACGAAIS
+96 
-104 NFRLSEGHVRSFQLY
+104 
-119 NNSNVNGSGVGQA
+119 
-132 SAATEAGISGTVD
+132 
-145 GHLFLL
+145 
-151 GGSGVHLRGPVDF
+151 
-164 DSNASM
+164 
-170 TNHRITNLANGTAGT
+170 
-185 DAVNLN
+185 
-191 QLNAAVATAGNP
+191 
-203 YVAVSTGNYAT
+203 
-214 ATAAVATAG
+214 
-223 NSATAVG
+223 
-230 GNARATGVS
+230 
-239 AVAIGGNTVASNQNA
+239 
-254 TAIGTLSRATGSES
+254 
-268 VAVGTS
+268 
-274 ANAAGANASAFGQG
+274 
-288 AGASANR
+288 
-295 ATAAGSGAA
+295 
-304 ATGDGATALGYTASA
+304 
-319 VGANAI
+319 
-325 AVGRGAS
+325 
-332 TSGTYGTAIGYQAQG
+332 
-347 ATNAVGMG
+347 
-355 VLANASG
+355 
-362 DASVALG
+362 
-369 NRASSAGAS
+369 
-378 AVAVGSGAQ
+378 
-387 AAGANAVALG
+387 
-397 AGSSADRDN
+397 
-406 SVSVGSAARQ
+406 
-416 RQIANVA
+416 
-423 AGTEATDAV
+423 
-432 NFGQMNA
+432 
-439 ALATKADNTYFKVN
+439 
-453 STAAAA
+453 
-459 NAGTANSIAIGPNA
+459 
-473 TVNAGGVGGAN
+473 
-484 SSIAIGN
+484 GN
-491 GAVAGG
+491 GAGPTQIKNVADATDDHDALNLGQLKG
-497 TDTIM
+497 TGLVGDD
-502 IGTSASHS
+502 
-510 GSGATVVGSQASAG
+510 GSG
-524 GGGAGVALGYNSSA
+524 N
-538 AGNASVS
+538 
-545 LGTSALANGRNSV
+545 
-558 ALGTGSVADVA
+558 
-569 NTVSVGS
+569 
-576 TDVQR
+576 
-581 RITNMAA
+581 
-588 GTAAT
+588 
-593 DAVNVSQLTGVT
+593 LT
-605 NALGGGA
+605 
-612 SVGADGSITQPT
+612 
-624 YTVAGK
+624 
-630 DYRNVGDA
+630 
-638 LDAIAANGGDPDS
+638 
-651 VKYDDAMHQA
+651 
-661 VTLGNAGTPVAIHN
+661 
-675 VAEGALTATSTDAV
+675 
-689 NGSQLFATNTRVGDL
+689 
-704 EDSLAKGGLIDPV
+704 
-717 TGESLAVVYD
+717 SLAVTYD
-727 GTAKDTVTLKGAD
+727 SAAKDTVTLAGAD
-740 GTTLANVKAGVADMD
+740 GTTLSNVKAGVADMD
-755 AVNVSQLKGSGLIGD
+755 AVNVSQLKDSGLIGD
-770 DGKSIAAVTYD
+770 DGKAIAAVTYD
-781 RNADGTINRDKVTL
+781 RNADGT
-795 QGADGTTLSNVK
+795 
-807 AGVAEMD
+807 
-814 AVNVGQM
+814 
-821 NTALSTKL
+821 
-829 DNKLVK
+829 
-835 VDGDVAASTV
+835 
-845 GERSIAIGSGAS
+845 
-857 ADNRND
+857 
-863 PSGIGIGSIAVGDQA
+863 
-878 QADGANSVAVGA
+878 
-890 HAYANTIGSAFGTMA
+890 
-905 SASGA
+905 
-910 GASAIGYGTDASG
+910 
-923 RFASAIGSLASASG
+923 
-937 ENSVALGANSVA
+937 
-949 DRDNTVSVGSGTQQ
+949 
-963 RQIVNVAAGTQDTDA
+963 
-978 VNVGQ
+978 
-983 LRDSGLIGDDGK
+983 
-995 PIAAVTYDR
+995 
-1004 NTDGM
+1004 
-1009 PNYGTVTL
+1009 PNYGAVTL

-1034 DHDALNLGQLKGAG
+1034 DHDALNLGQLKGTG

-1061 AVTYDSAAKDAV
+1061 AVTYDSA
-1073 TLGGA
+1073 T
-1078 GATTPVALKNVADG
+1078 
-1092 VDRHD
+1092 
-1097 AINLGQL
+1097 
-1104 QDAGLVAPVD
+1104 
-1114 PTNPGAGLTSLAVTY
+1114 
-1129 DGVAKD
+1129 KD
-1135 KVTLQ
+1135 KVTLAG
-1140 GAYGTTLS
+1140 GADGTTLS

-1163 QLKDAGLIGD
+1163 QLKDSGLIGDDGKSIAAVTYDDATKTSVTLGNAGTPVGIHNVADGVLSATSKDAVNGSQLFATNTRVGDLEDSLKDGGVIDPITGESLAVVYDGTTKDKVTLQGADGTTLSNVKAGVADMDAVNVSQLKDSGLIGD

-1185 NPDGTPN
+1185 NADGTPN

-1216 TDAVNVNQMNALEE
+1216 TDAVNLNQMNTGLSDLED
-1230 RMQGADLRFVKVN
+1230 RLKGADLRFVKVN

-1280 RVSGANSVAIGYNSI
+1280 RVSGAGSVAIGYNSV

-1334 YAALNDLSTSV
+1334 YAAMNDLSTSV
-1345 NSKTQQAID
+1345 SSKTQQAID
-1354 TFSSAIDEKTKAAI
+1354 SFSSAIDEKTKAAI
-1368 SEMNTQSMQPMDVT
+1368 NEMNAQSIKPMDVT
-1382 DPLVAVE
+1382 DPLVAIE
-1389 GLRGDNLASLNGAD
+1389 GVRGDNLASLNGAD
-1403 PATATA
+1403 PSTATA
-1409 VAIGTSSAA
+1409 AAIGSSTVA
-1418 SGGNAVAIGVQN
+1418 SGANAVAVGLQSG
-1430 VAGSDNSVALGSFAQ
+1430 ALSDNSVAIGSFAQ

-1480 ALAIGNNNVQAIGDS
+1480 ATAIGNNDVQAIGTGS
-1495 SIALGNGANVRAGAT
+1495 VAVGSGANVRAGAT
-1510 NSIAMGAGANVAR
+1510 NSIAMGTGANVAR
-1523 NVQGAMALGSGA
+1523 NVRGAMALGSGA
-1535 TATTNGGIAL
+1535 AATTNGGIAL

-1564 ERQIVN
+1564 ERQIIN

-1580 VNVGQLKGVTNA
+1580 VNVGQLKGVTSA

-1624 DAIAA
+1624 GAIAA
-1629 SGGDPDAVKYDDDT
+1629 SGGDPDAVKYDDGT
-1643 HQAVTL
+1643 HQAITL
-1649 GNAGTPVTIHNVA
+1649 GNAGTPVAIHNVA

-1675 GSQLFATNTRV
+1675 GAQLFATNQSI
-1686 GDLEGSLKDGGVI
+1686 GDLRDSLKDGGVI
-1699 DPVTGKSLAVVYD
+1699 DPVTGESLAVVYD
-1712 GTEQDKVTL
+1712 GTAKDTVTL
-1721 KGADGTTLANVKA
+1721 KGADGTTLSNVKS
-1734 GVADMDAVNVSQLKG
+1734 GVADMDAVNVSQLKD

-1757 KSIAAVTY
+1757 KAIAAVTY
-1765 DRNADGTANYGSVTF
+1765 DDATKGSVT
-1780 GGGHTTDPVVLSNVA
+1780 L
-1795 QGVAGT
+1795 
-1801 DAVNVDQ
+1801 
-1808 LTKAIKD
+1808 
-1815 VEGGTNPLAVSY
+1815 GGTGATTP
-1827 DTVAQNSVTLK
+1827 VA
-1838 GADGTT
+1838 
-1844 LANVKAG
+1844 
-1851 VADMDAVN
+1851 
-1859 VSQLKG
+1859 
-1865 SGLIGDDGKSIAAVT
+1865 
-1880 YDRNADGTPNYGKV
+1880 
-1894 TLGNGEGPTQL
+1894 L
-1905 KNVADATDDG
+1905 KNVADAKDDH

-1920 GQLKN
+1920 GQLKD
-1925 AGLVGEDDKGN
+1925 AGLVGDDGSGN
-1936 LTSAAV
+1936 LTSMAV
-1942 TYDQNADGTINHD
+1942 TYDGASKDKV
-1955 QITLKGTDGTTL
+1955 TLQGADGTTL
-1967 SNVKAGVADMDAV
+1967 ANVKAGVADMDAV

-1995 KSIAAVTYDDA
+1995 KAIAAVTYDDA
-2006 TKISVTLGN
+2006 TKGAVTLGG
-2015 AGTPVTIHNVAAGAL
+2015 AGATTPVA
-2030 SETSTDAVNGS
+2030 
-2041 QLFATNTRV
+2041 
-2050 GDLEDSLKDGGVID
+2050 
-2064 PVTGKSLAV
+2064 
-2073 VYDGTEQDKVTL
+2073 
-2085 KGADGTTLAN
+2085 
-2095 VKAGVADMDAVNV
+2095 
-2108 SQLKGSGLIGDDG
+2108 
-2121 KTIAAVTYDRN
+2121 
-2132 ADGTPNYGT
+2132 
-2141 VTLGNGEG
+2141 
-2149 PTQLKNV
+2149 LKNV
-2156 ANATDDG
+2156 ADAKDDH

-2169 QLKEAGLI
+2169 QLKDAGLV
-2177 GDDDKG
+2177 GEDDKG
-2183 NLTSAAV
+2183 NLASAAV

-2200 NHDQITLQG
+2200 NHDQITL
-2209 ADGTTITNVKAGALS
+2209 
-2224 ETSTDAVNGSQ
+2224 
-2235 LFATNTRVD
+2235 
-2244 DLEDSLGKGGVID
+2244 
-2257 PVTGESLAVVYDGTA
+2257 
-2272 KGTVT
+2272 
-2277 LKGADG
+2277 KGADG
-2283 TTLANVKAGVA
+2283 TTL
-2294 DMDAVNVSQLKGS
+2294 S
-2307 GLIGDDGKAIAA
+2307 
-2319 VTYDRLAD
+2319 
-2327 GTPNYGAVTLGHGA
+2327 
-2341 GPTQLKN
+2341 
-2348 VAAAT
+2348 
-2353 DNTDAVN
+2353 
-2360 FGQMKDYVGDQL
+2360 
-2372 GNPGIPGNPLAVAYD
+2372 
-2387 DASKGQV
+2387 
-2394 TLAGGADG
+2394 
-2402 TTITNVKAGEVS
+2402 
-2414 ATSTDTINGAQLH
+2414 
-2427 GTAQSVADALGGGST
+2427 
-2442 VGADGK
+2442 
-2448 VTNPTYS
+2448 
-2455 LADPT
+2455 
-2460 DGSKQ
+2460 
-2465 VGYNN
+2465 
-2470 VGDALSNLDGR
+2470 
-2481 TSTNTENITV
+2481 
-2491 INKQL
+2491 
-2496 ADSGL
+2496 
-2501 VDPVT
+2501 
-2506 GQSIAAVTYDR
+2506 
-2517 NADGTPNL
+2517 
-2525 GSVTLGGAGA
+2525 
-2535 TAPVA
+2535 
-2540 LKNVADGT
+2540 
-2548 DRHDAINLGQ
+2548 
-2558 LQDAGLVAP
+2558 
-2567 VDPSNPG
+2567 
-2574 AGLKSLAVTYDGVDQ
+2574 
-2589 DKATLKGADG
+2589 
-2599 TTLAN
+2599 N

-2644 TPDYGKVT
+2644 TPDYSKVT
-2652 LGHGEGP
+2652 LGNGEGP

-2712 NAGTPVA
+2712 GTGATTPVA

-2750 LENSLKDGGVID
+2750 IENSLKDGGVID
-2762 PITGRSLAVTYDG
+2762 PVTGKSLAVVYDG
-2775 VAKDTVTLQG
+2775 ATKDTVTMAG
-2785 ADGTTLANVKAGVA
+2785 AAGTTIANVKAGVA

-2820 SIAAVTYD
+2820 AIAAVTYD

-2894 TYDKNADDS
+2894 TYDKHADGS
-2903 VNFGQITLKGGA
+2903 VNFDQITLKGGA

-2925 GEVSATSKDAVNGAQ
+2925 GEVSATSKDAINGAQ

-2958 GADGKVTNP
+2958 DADGKVTNP
-2967 TYSLADPADGSTK
+2967 TYSLADPTDGSTK

-3047 ADATTP
+3047 ADATAP

-3063 EAHDAVNVGQLQAAG
+3063 DANDAVNVGQLQAAG
-3078 IVAPVDPENPGKG
+3078 IVAPVDPSNPGAG

-3117 TNVKAGEVTATSTD
+3117 TNVKAGAVTATSTD
-3131 AINGAQLHATAQ
+3131 AINGSQLHATAQ

-3164 TYSLADPTNGSTK
+3164 TYSLADPTDGSTK

-3208 ADTGLVDPSTGQ
+3208 ADTGLVDPVTGQ
-3220 TLAAVTYDRNA
+3220 SLAAVTYDRNA

-3237 GSVTLGGADATAP
+3237 GSVTLGGADATTP

-3278 PVDPANPG
+3278 PVDPTNPG

-3394 GLVQQDETTRDITVA
+3394 GLVQQDETTRGITVA
-3409 KNTDGT
+3409 KDTDGS

-3505 RYDLNGDGTPNFGS
+3505 RYDLNGDGTPNYGS

-3545 NFGQLSELSDRIGGV
+3545 NFGQLSELSDKIGGI
-3560 DERVGR
+3560 DDRVVR

-3637 GVAIGSSAKSSA
+3637 GTAIGSGSKSSA
-3649 EGATAIGSNANASGS
+3649 EGATAIGNNANASGS

-3738 ARNAYSGIAA
+3738 SRNAYSGIAA